1 MKSGVLAACAIAI
14 PLLASAEPPPPPQRI
29 PTVTRLVQ
37 VFSGLE
43 NDWME
48 AVRRRDE
55 AAVTRVLGDSFEM
68 RSALAPSDPV
78 PAADW
83 VRNAVQEFHL
93 RSFRISEMAVRELG
107 TVAVVSFRLAQQGE
121 LGGKEESAEFF
132 VADVWVRADGAWK
145 VAARYAAA
153 PDRHRP
159 LGAPPA
165 DVTVPKKY

>member
-1 MKSGVLAACAIAI
+1 MKSAGVLCMCALAI
-14 PLLASAEPPPPPQRI
+14 GLLASAEPPPQRV

-37 VFSGLE
+37 LFSGLE

-55 AAVTRVLGDSFEM
+55 AAVTRILGDSFEM
-68 RSALAPSDPV
+68 RSALAPSGPV
-78 PAADW
+78 PAGDW
-83 VRNAVQEFHL
+83 VRNAVHEFHL

-107 TVAVVSFRLAQQGE
+107 TVAVVSFRLAQEGE
-121 LGGKEESAEFF
+121 LGGKEESAECF
-132 VADVWVRADGAWK
+132 VADVWMRQDGAWK

-159 LGAPPA
+159 LGMPA
-165 DVTVPKKY
+165 TDLTIPKKY

>member
-1 MKSGVLAACAIAI
+1 MKCSVLARCAIAI
-14 PLLASAEPPPPPQRI
+14 PLLASAEPPPSPQRV

-37 VFSGLE
+37 LFSGLE

-55 AAVTRVLGDSFEM
+55 AAVARVLGDSFEM

-78 PAADW
+78 PAGDW
-83 VRNAVQEFHL
+83 VRNAVHEFHL

-107 TVAVVSFRLAQQGE
+107 TVAVVSFRLAQEGD
-121 LGGKEESAEFF
+121 LGGKAESAEFF
-132 VADVWVRADGAWK
+132 VADVWVRQDGAWK
-145 VAARYAAA
+145 VAARYSAA

-159 LGAPPA
+159 LGAPA
-165 DVTVPKKY
+165 TDVTIPKK

>member
-1 MKSGVLAACAIAI
+1 MKSGVLMACVMALSA
-14 PLLASAEPPPPPQRI
+14 LASAEPPPPPQRV

-37 VFSGLE
+37 LFSGLE

-55 AAVTRVLGDSFEM
+55 AAVVRVLADSFEM

-78 PAADW
+78 PAGDW
-83 VRNAVQEFHL
+83 VRHAVHEFHL

-107 TVAVVSFRLAQQGE
+107 TVAVVSFRLAQEGE
-121 LGGKEESAEFF
+121 LGEKAESAEFF
-132 VADVWVRADGAWK
+132 VADVWVRQDGAWK
-145 VAARYAAA
+145 VAARYAAS

-159 LGAPPA
+159 LGAPAA
-165 DVTVPKKY
+165 DVTIPKK

>member
-1 MKSGVLAACAIAI
+1 MRSGVLAACAVAF
-14 PLLASAEPPPPPQRI
+14 PVLASAEPPPQRI

-37 VFSGLE
+37 LFSGLE

-55 AAVTRVLGDSFEM
+55 AAVTRILGDSFEM

-78 PAADW
+78 PAGDW
-83 VRNAVQEFHL
+83 VRNAVHEFHL

-107 TVAVVSFRLAQQGE
+107 TVAVVSFRLAQEGE
-121 LGGKEESAEFF
+121 LGGKEESAECF
-132 VADVWVRADGAWK
+132 VADVWVRQDGAWK

-153 PDRHRP
+153 ADWHRP
-159 LGAPPA
+159 LGTPPA
-165 DVTVPKKY
+165 DVTIPKKY